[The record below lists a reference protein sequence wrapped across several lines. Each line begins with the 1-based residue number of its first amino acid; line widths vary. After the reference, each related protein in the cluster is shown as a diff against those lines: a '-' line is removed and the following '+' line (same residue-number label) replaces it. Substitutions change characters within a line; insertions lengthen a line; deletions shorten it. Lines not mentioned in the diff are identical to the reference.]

1 MEVTPSDIIVGGAE
15 AIERRAKTVF
25 EALSLLTRVVILFD
39 EFDPVLWRRKPD
51 KGVPISVFEFL
62 TPGMLP
68 KLKDLNRA
76 AKKRSLCAVDE
87 PSRWSG

>member
-51 KGVPISVFEFL
+51 
-62 TPGMLP
+62 T
-68 KLKDLNRA
+68 
-76 AKKRSLCAVDE
+76 
-87 PSRWSG
+87 